1 MSLVSVPY
9 VTFCVCLLENLCQVN
24 GTKHVWLKIE
34 LGFYGIIIKSC
45 VVYIFKFV
53 SFNFVVVVV
62 VFFVL
67 IVFFVFVFPPVNQ

>member
-1 MSLVSVPY
+1 M
-9 VTFCVCLLENLCQVN
+9 N

-62 VFFVL
+62 VLFVL
-67 IVFFVFVFPPVNQ
+67 IVFFFCFSSCEPVVTDLYLKGTSTLTTE

>member
-1 MSLVSVPY
+1 MVLS
-9 VTFCVCLLENLCQVN
+9 TC
-24 GTKHVWLKIE
+24 GLKIE

-62 VFFVL
+62 VLFVL
-67 IVFFVFVFPPVNQ
+67 IVFFFVLFFPL

>member
-1 MSLVSVPY
+1 M
-9 VTFCVCLLENLCQVN
+9 N

-62 VFFVL
+62 VVLFVL
-67 IVFFVFVFPPVNQ
+67 IVFFFLFFPL

>member
-1 MSLVSVPY
+1 MVLS
-9 VTFCVCLLENLCQVN
+9 TC
-24 GTKHVWLKIE
+24 GLKIE

-62 VFFVL
+62 VLFVL
-67 IVFFVFVFPPVNQ
+67 IVFFFFFFPPVNQ